1 MRTLARA
8 GTEPASEPAV
18 HVIKA
23 CRLLPRK
30 PFAYSA
36 HAHCARVICGQLAAD
51 LNSGMAKPA
60 HTFQIGQQVYHH
72 RDSLPGGTQT
82 GPYTIIGLLWQ
93 SGGAVRYCIKSTTR
107 EQIVDESDL
116 ELKSL
121 DHAVRG

>member
-1 MRTLARA
+1 VVLASSA
-8 GTEPASEPAV
+8 SLPPGGGTIHQIAPA
-18 HVIKA
+18 A
-23 CRLLPRK
+23 CL
-30 PFAYSA
+30 SA
-36 HAHCARVICGQLAAD
+36 FVARPNTG
-51 LNSGMAKPA
+51 LNSGMPKPP
-60 HTFQIGQQVYHH
+60 HTFKIGQQVYHH